1 MPSTMAQLAVVQF
14 FTWFALFSMWIYT
27 TAAVTSHIY
36 GTSDT
41 ASLAYNKG
49 ANWVGVLFG
58 VYNGFAA
65 VVAFLLPVLA
75 KVTSRKITHSI
86 CLFVGGISLMSISL
100 INSPGMLV
108 LPMLGIGLAWASI
121 LSMPYAILTGSL
133 PQKKMG
139 IYMGIFNFFIVIPQI
154 LAASILGSMVKH
166 LFNDNTTLAL
176 VAGGISM
183 IIAALMVKFV
193 KDIDDKK

>member
-1 MPSTMAQLAVVQF
+1 MRVRPSSLR
-14 FTWFALFSMWIYT
+14 IYAT
-27 TAAVTSHIY
+27 SAVTSQVY

-41 ASLAYNKG
+41 TSLAYNKG

-58 VYNGFAA
+58 VYNGFSARGISCSSCWKSTPRRK
-65 VVAFLLPVLA
+65 LLYYVL
-75 KVTSRKITHSI
+75 VI
-86 CLFVGGISLMSISL
+86 GGLSLMSISL
-100 INSPGMLV
+100 IHTPGMLV

-133 PQKKMG
+133 PHNKMG

-166 LFNDNTTLAL
+166 LFDGNTMLAL
-176 VAGGISM
+176 VSGGIHGHCRHLGS
-183 IIAALMVKFV
+183 LRERC
-193 KDIDDKK
+193 